1 MGPGSTWSLCRW
13 EEKAQNPF
21 QTWLWGQRLTTE
33 NSWYDI
39 SCYEVERTLDY
50 LILYT
55 KKKCCT
61 FETIKKITMHVL
73 HKYIINYIYIESDA
87 DSCCFLKILDYNYIR
102 RRYCYRDFD
111 VTCNEWWTM
120 VYSSLLRF
128 LNLHKRERKWMW
140 WWIAGGATLIFDT
153 ELVAVNG
160 KPSSEGKTKNEL
172 WPHPSS

>member
-1 MGPGSTWSLCRW
+1 MGTTAHHRKFLVCYLM
-13 EEKAQNPF
+13 
-21 QTWLWGQRLTTE
+21 LWGRENIRLFNFIPKE
-33 NSWYDI
+33 KMLHIWNY
-39 SCYEVERTLDY
+39 
-50 LILYT
+50 
-55 KKKCCT
+55 
-61 FETIKKITMHVL
+61 KKITMHVL
-73 HKYIINYIYIESDA
+73 HKFIINYIYIESDA
-87 DSCCFLKILDYNYIR
+87 DSCCFLKILDYIYIR

-111 VTCNEWWTM
+111 VTCNGWWTM
-120 VYSSLLRF
+120 VYRSLLRF